1 MNEIEISLVQCHDLE
16 SCARIKRSLAVSSMK
31 LKIDNDRLTI
41 ELEWY
46 EQMWAVSFDRQLS
59 IPVNHINRVTTE
71 EPESNWSE
79 IRAPGTFVPGLIKA
93 GTYYTKRGKEFWYVT
108 TDKDY
113 LTIELHDEPFRRI
126 VLTLPD
132 SQSWCEQI
140 DQAVVVQRNRILNPS
155 P

>member
-1 MNEIEISLVQCHDLE
+1 MQVKFLWFKCHDLE
-16 SCARIKRSLAVSSMK
+16 SCARIERSLAVSSMK

-46 EQMWAVSFDRQLS
+46 EQLWAVSFDRQLS

-108 TDKDY
+108 ADKDY

-126 VLTLPD
+126 VLTLPN

-140 DQAVVVQRNRILNPS
+140 DQAAVVQRNRILNPS